1 MLTEFGVYVCVY
13 GKNRK
18 KVTTKKERRTKR
30 EKVVDGKKM

>member
-18 KVTTKKERRTKR
+18 KVTTKKERTKR